1 MIREAIEALVAGQ
14 SLTQEEAS
22 AVMREIMEGEATPA
36 QLGSFVTAL
45 RVKGETAEEMAG
57 MATIMREKA
66 LHVEVAGLT
75 VDTAG
80 TGGDAKG
87 TFNISTAA
95 ALVGAAAGV
104 KMAKH
109 GGRAASGTCGSADV
123 LEAAGVRINLGPQ
136 GVKRCIEE
144 VGIGFMFAPDYH
156 PAMRHAAPVRREL
169 GIRTVF
175 NVLGPL
181 TNPAGSQGQLL
192 GAPDLHWGERMAQVL
207 RILGSAHSLVVHG
220 EDGMDELTLG
230 APTHVWEVREGQ
242 VYAGT
247 VTPEEVGLPMV
258 TADQIQGGNPQES
271 ADMLRRLLEG
281 EQGPLRQVVT
291 LNAAAVLL
299 VGGRVESLAQG
310 VPLAEQAIDSG
321 KAADTLEGL
330 VRLSQALAAE
340 QAQAGE

>member
-1 MIREAIEALVAGQ
+1 MIREAIEALVAGT
-14 SLTQEEAS
+14 SLTMDEAS
-22 AVMREIMEGEATPA
+22 AVMREVMDGEATPA

-66 LHVEVAGLT
+66 LHVEVDGLT

-95 ALVGAAAGV
+95 ALVGAGAGV

-109 GGRAASGTCGSADV
+109 GGRAASGACGSADV
-123 LEAAGVRINLGPQ
+123 LEAAGVKIDLGPE

-144 VGIGFMFAPDYH
+144 VGIGFMFAPTFH

-175 NVLGPL
+175 NVMGPL
-181 TNPAGSQGQLL
+181 TNPAGAAGQLL
-192 GAPDLHWGERMAQVL
+192 GVPDPAWGERMAQVL
-207 RILGSAHSLVVHG
+207 NILGSTHAMVVHG

-230 APTHVWEVREGQ
+230 APTRVWEVKDGR
-242 VYAGT
+242 VHPGT
-247 VTPEEVGLPMV
+247 VTPEDVGLPRV
-258 TADQIQGGNPQES
+258 TTEQIPGGNPEES
-271 ADMLRRLLEG
+271 AEILRRLLDG
-281 EQGPLRQVVT
+281 ERGPLRHVVL
-291 LNAAAVLL
+291 LNASAVLL
-299 VGGRVESLAQG
+299 VGGVVDTLAAG
-310 VPLAEQAIDSG
+310 VPIAEEAIDSG
-321 KAADTLEGL
+321 KAAKTLRDL
-330 VRLSQALAAE
+330 VSLSQELAAD
-340 QAQAGE
+340 